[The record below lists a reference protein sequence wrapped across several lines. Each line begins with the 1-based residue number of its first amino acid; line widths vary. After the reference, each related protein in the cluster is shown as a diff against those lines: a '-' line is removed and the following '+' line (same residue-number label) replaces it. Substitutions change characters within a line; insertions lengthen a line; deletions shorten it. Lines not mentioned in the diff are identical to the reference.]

1 MNKLIRLTVIIAILS
16 LTSFKSFS
24 QTWGPVLNSSTTQL
38 NGLIKAAGGS
48 IPGSVYQLTSGGA
61 AYTTSSV
68 DGGGSL
74 TTYYFVFNNAGS
86 LTYYS
91 YTTYVGGLG
100 GTALSSSTPISYTGG
115 GYVTDAT
122 GVPLDG
128 GVSLLL
134 VGGVALHLRRKK
146 QLAINS
152 EKA

>member
-24 QTWGPVLNSSTTQL
+24 QTWGGVISTTQL
-38 NGLIKAAGGS
+38 NSLKTSAGGS
-48 IPGSVYQLTSGGA
+48 IPGSVYQLTSGGS
-61 AYTTSSV
+61 AYTTSTII
-68 DGGGSL
+68 GKNTL
-74 TTYYFVFNNAGS
+74 TTYYFVFNNAGN
-86 LTYYS
+86 LTYYAYS
-91 YTTYVGGLG
+91 TYGNG
-100 GTALSSSTPISYTGG
+100 GTYAFSSNPNGDGG
-115 GYVTDAT
+115 GAFVPDAT

-152 EKA
+152 EEA